1 MGKLWCGDR
10 ETSAE
15 AIRERALKAATGL
28 ESLGVREGDAVAF
41 CLRNETAFFEVGQA
55 AGILGAF
62 PVALNW
68 HCTLDEADYVLTDC
82 GAQVLVI
89 HADLLASLRSVVPEG
104 VRVISVRTP
113 REIAAA
119 YGLPPEA
126 GAPAPGDLEWGIWL
140 EGFAPWSGEARQAP
154 STIIYTSG
162 TTGRPKGV
170 KRGVASD
177 EQAQARTAMLLRSYG
192 YADWMDRPQEIVT
205 AVVGPIYH
213 AAPNAHS
220 NISVSIGAN
229 VVVMPRFDPEA
240 LLGLIHER
248 RITHLNMAPIMFN
261 RLVKLPQAVRDRYD
275 LSSLRF
281 VAHAAAPVSPPVKR
295 EMIDWWGPVINEYYG
310 STEMGNVTF
319 CTAEEW
325 LAHPGTV
332 GKPMPNTVV
341 RVVDAEGNDCPVG
354 VPGEVLGRNLGSVD
368 FTYHGDDA
376 KRRRAEKFGLIS
388 PGDIGYFDADGF
400 LHLCDRSSDMVI
412 SGGVNIYPAE
422 IEAILLKM
430 PGVADCAVFGIPDDE
445 YGEALCAVVQP
456 QEGQEI
462 DPQEVKLWI
471 RAQLAGFKVPREVQ
485 FSAALPRE
493 DSGKI
498 FKRKLREPWWEGRE
512 RRI

>member
-1 MGKLWCGDR
+1 
-10 ETSAE
+10 
-15 AIRERALKAATGL
+15 
-28 ESLGVREGDAVAF
+28 
-41 CLRNETAFFEVGQA
+41 
-55 AGILGAF
+55 
-62 PVALNW
+62 
-68 HCTLDEADYVLTDC
+68 
-82 GAQVLVI
+82 
-89 HADLLASLRSVVPEG
+89 
-104 VRVISVRTP
+104 
-113 REIAAA
+113 
-119 YGLPPEA
+119 
-126 GAPAPGDLEWGIWL
+126 
-140 EGFAPWSGEARQAP
+140 
-154 STIIYTSG
+154 
-162 TTGRPKGV
+162 
-170 KRGVASD
+170 
-177 EQAQARTAMLLRSYG
+177 
-192 YADWMDRPQEIVT
+192 VT

-213 AAPNAHS
+213 SAPNAHA
-220 NISVSIGAN
+220 NVSVNIGAN
-229 VVVMPRFDPEA
+229 VAVMPRFDPEA
-240 LLGLIHER
+240 LLALIQDK
-248 RITHLNMAPIMFN
+248 RITHLNMAPVMFN
-261 RLVKLPQAVRDRYD
+261 RLVKLPQSARDRYD

-295 EMIDWWGPVINEYYG
+295 EMIEWWGPVINEYYG

-319 CTAEEW
+319 CTAQEW

-332 GKPMPNTVV
+332 GKPMPNTIV
-341 RVVDAEGNDCPVG
+341 RVVDEQGNDCPVG
-354 VPGEVLGRNLGSVD
+354 VPGEVLGRNLGAVD
-368 FTYHGDDA
+368 FTYHGDEA

-462 DPQEVKLWI
+462 DPREVKTWI
-471 RAQLAGFKVPREVQ
+471 RGQLAGFKVPREVQ

>member
-62 PVALNW
+62 PVAVNW

-119 YGLPPEA
+119 YGLPAEA

-281 VAHAAAPVSPPVKR
+281 VAHAAAPVSPPS
-295 EMIDWWGPVINEYYG
+295 M
-310 STEMGNVTF
+310 S
-319 CTAEEW
+319 A
-325 LAHPGTV
+325 
-332 GKPMPNTVV
+332 
-341 RVVDAEGNDCPVG
+341 
-354 VPGEVLGRNLGSVD
+354 
-368 FTYHGDDA
+368 
-376 KRRRAEKFGLIS
+376 
-388 PGDIGYFDADGF
+388 
-400 LHLCDRSSDMVI
+400 
-412 SGGVNIYPAE
+412 
-422 IEAILLKM
+422 
-430 PGVADCAVFGIPDDE
+430 
-445 YGEALCAVVQP
+445 
-456 QEGQEI
+456 
-462 DPQEVKLWI
+462 I
-471 RAQLAGFKVPREVQ
+471 RA
-485 FSAALPRE
+485 
-493 DSGKI
+493 
-498 FKRKLREPWWEGRE
+498 
-512 RRI
+512 

>member
-1 MGKLWCGDR
+1 M
-10 ETSAE
+10 
-15 AIRERALKAATGL
+15 
-28 ESLGVREGDAVAF
+28 AV
-41 CLRNETAFFEVGQA
+41 
-55 AGILGAF
+55 
-62 PVALNW
+62 NW

-82 GAQVLVI
+82 GARVLVI
-89 HADLLASLRSVVPEG
+89 HADLLASLRPAIPEG
-104 VRVISVRTP
+104 LQVISVRTSP
-113 REIAAA
+113 EITAA

-126 GAPAPGDLEWGIWL
+126 GAVAPGDLEWGTWL

-240 LLGLIHER
+240 LLGLIQEK

-261 RLVKLPQAVRDRYD
+261 RLIKLPQAVRDRYD

-332 GKPMPNTVV
+332 GKPMPNAVV
-341 RVVDAEGNDCPVG
+341 RVVDEQGNDCPVG

-376 KRRRAEKFGLIS
+376 RT
-388 PGDIGYFDADGF
+388 
-400 LHLCDRSSDMVI
+400 
-412 SGGVNIYPAE
+412 
-422 IEAILLKM
+422 
-430 PGVADCAVFGIPDDE
+430 
-445 YGEALCAVVQP
+445 
-456 QEGQEI
+456 
-462 DPQEVKLWI
+462 W
-471 RAQLAGFKVPREVQ
+471 
-485 FSAALPRE
+485 
-493 DSGKI
+493 
-498 FKRKLREPWWEGRE
+498 
-512 RRI
+512 

>member
-1 MGKLWCGDR
+1 
-10 ETSAE
+10 
-15 AIRERALKAATGL
+15 
-28 ESLGVREGDAVAF
+28 
-41 CLRNETAFFEVGQA
+41 
-55 AGILGAF
+55 
-62 PVALNW
+62 
-68 HCTLDEADYVLTDC
+68 
-82 GAQVLVI
+82 
-89 HADLLASLRSVVPEG
+89 
-104 VRVISVRTP
+104 
-113 REIAAA
+113 
-119 YGLPPEA
+119 
-126 GAPAPGDLEWGIWL
+126 
-140 EGFAPWSGEARQAP
+140 
-154 STIIYTSG
+154 
-162 TTGRPKGV
+162 
-170 KRGVASD
+170 
-177 EQAQARTAMLLRSYG
+177 
-192 YADWMDRPQEIVT
+192 
-205 AVVGPIYH
+205 VVGPIYH

-220 NISVSIGAN
+220 NISVNIGAN
-229 VVVMPRFDPEA
+229 VVVMSRFDPEA
-240 LLGLIHER
+240 LLRLIHEK

-332 GKPMPNTVV
+332 GKPMPNALV
-341 RVVDAEGNDCPVG
+341 RVVDEDGNDCPVG
-354 VPGEVLGRNLGSVD
+354 VPGEVLGRNIGSVD
-368 FTYHGDDA
+368 FTYHGDEA

-430 PGVADCAVFGIPDDE
+430 PGVVDCAVFGIPDEE

-456 QEGQEI
+456 QEGQDI
-462 DPQEVKLWI
+462 DPQDVKLWI
-471 RAQLAGFKVPREVQ
+471 RGQLASFKVPREVQ